1 MASQRSF
8 IEAAAKPLRQKRT
21 IAASSASSRSN
32 ARGRPIK
39 AIAEPFCDD
48 QHIIPLTPGIN
59 GLNSLLCRSLQKEI
73 AMTLTG
79 KRALVTGAS
88 RGIGAAIAKALA
100 AEGADVAIT
109 YEKSADRAA
118 EVVAAIKAKGRKGVA
133 IQADSAD
140 VAAIKASVEKTV
152 AELGGLDI
160 LVNNAGILRVG
171 ELKDISL
178 ADIDALLD
186 VNVRGQIV
194 ASQAALPHLG
204 KGGRIITIG
213 SYFADRVPS
222 PVLSVYA
229 ATKSA
234 LTAFTKALARELG
247 PRAITVNI
255 VQPGSID
262 TDMNPAHGPFGD
274 TLRGFMALG
283 RYGAPED
290 IADAVAFLASAKA
303 KYITGSTLTVDGG
316 ANA

>member
-1 MASQRSF
+1 M
-8 IEAAAKPLRQKRT
+8 
-21 IAASSASSRSN
+21 
-32 ARGRPIK
+32 
-39 AIAEPFCDD
+39 
-48 QHIIPLTPGIN
+48 
-59 GLNSLLCRSLQKEI
+59 LLI
-73 AMTLTG
+73 G

-88 RGIGAAIAKALA
+88 RGIGAAIANALA
-100 AEGADVAIT
+100 AEGADIAIT

-118 EVVAAIKAKGRKGVA
+118 EVVADIKAKGRKAVA
-133 IQADSAD
+133 IQANSAD
-140 VAAIKASVEKTV
+140 VGAVQASVAK
-152 AELGGLDI
+152 AAAALGGLDI
-160 LVNNAGILRVG
+160 LVNNAGIFRLG

-178 ADIDALLD
+178 ADIDALLN
-186 VNVRGQIV
+186 VNVRAQIV
-194 ASQAALPHLG
+194 ASTSALDHLG

-213 SYFADRVPS
+213 SYFADRAPAA
-222 PVLSVYA
+222 VLSVYA

-247 PRAITVNI
+247 PKEITVNV

-274 TLRGFMALG
+274 TLREFMALG
-283 RYGAPED
+283 HYGAPED